1 MPLAEIKFAKKI
13 TNMSAN
19 KNPNL
24 HRPPNG
30 NVEHVNMCPVVYAG

>member
-19 KNPNL
+19 KITIL
-24 HRPPNG
+24 HTQTSNSALVG
-30 NVEHVNMCPVVYAG
+30 M